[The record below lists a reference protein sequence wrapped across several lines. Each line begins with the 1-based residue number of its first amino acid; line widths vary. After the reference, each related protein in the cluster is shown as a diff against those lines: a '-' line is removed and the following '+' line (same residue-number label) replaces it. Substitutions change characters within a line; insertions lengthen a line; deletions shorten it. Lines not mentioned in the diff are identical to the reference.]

1 MLQIHGNVGYLLAV
15 NVNKSTFVMIR
26 IERNT
31 AKTSRFGQTDRD
43 QLAIQNCKT
52 VVRKTAHPPD
62 WALGTVHC
70 FWNTHCSFS
79 FRIMIKIALIARNQ
93 SQNSRIWCSRNE
105 PSADI
110 NQADINRRF
119 ITNSTVHTPAFAN
132 APLVNFKK
140 FEFEFRLIF

>member
-52 VVRKTAHPPD
+52 VVRKTAHPSD
-62 WALGTVHC
+62 WALGTV
-70 FWNTHCSFS
+70 F
-79 FRIMIKIALIARNQ
+79 IAFGIHTVAF
-93 SQNSRIWCSRNE
+93 
-105 PSADI
+105 PSG
-110 NQADINRRF
+110 
-119 ITNSTVHTPAFAN
+119 
-132 APLVNFKK
+132 
-140 FEFEFRLIF
+140 